1 MAKFI
6 VNNRTEAWKADVNL
20 MIHSCVC
27 SLNYMKISKW
37 APGNFSVIVTTKVMT
52 ILLGTWISGASVV
65 EYFDTSSFEAG
76 QGSPE
81 FTTLGAFLFK
91 RKQEQYKREHH
102 SVYVRCKTVNTC
114 ALYRFFLSQVL
125 LSQVGSLFFF
135 VLFFMTQLV
144 TVLHR
149 KWAHHPRNQGI
160 AEWNLPRV
168 QCTPPFSVSSSEH
181 KVTSSSQF

>member
-114 ALYRFFLSQVL
+114 ALYRFF
-125 LSQVGSLFFF
+125 F
-135 VLFFMTQLV
+135 
-144 TVLHR
+144 
-149 KWAHHPRNQGI
+149 
-160 AEWNLPRV
+160 
-168 QCTPPFSVSSSEH
+168 VSSSIVSGGFIVFLCFIFYDATGDRFTPQMSPPSKE
-181 KVTSSSQF
+181 SRDSWMEPSQGSVHSAL